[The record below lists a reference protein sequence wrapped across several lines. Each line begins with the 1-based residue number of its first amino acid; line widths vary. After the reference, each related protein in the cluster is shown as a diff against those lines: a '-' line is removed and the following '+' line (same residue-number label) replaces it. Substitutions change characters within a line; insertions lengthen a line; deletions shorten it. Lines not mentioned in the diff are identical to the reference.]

1 MCTRI
6 QLSNQHISLE
16 RCHPPLFVL
25 LLFFSFVPL
34 HPAQHGNDILS
45 AISDTV
51 DFSMMAETQL
61 SEFTSRSK
69 SAVCPSIAS
78 LVSSY
83 PILTA
88 LAFHLSILDRYH
100 LGLTSGTH
108 YNCILASLPI
118 FKKLS
123 FRCL

>member
-1 MCTRI
+1 MRESRVAWWLGGFGLLDPSSRVLNLPFCRMCTRI

-45 AISDTV
+45 AISDTA

-88 LAFHLSILDRYH
+88 LAFYLSILDR
-100 LGLTSGTH
+100 
-108 YNCILASLPI
+108 
-118 FKKLS
+118 
-123 FRCL
+123 